1 MQSIKFLQETAREL
15 DNMFLNNLA
24 NGDIADYSMG
34 INYDDLSI
42 DARYFPVQPIEFIKV
57 DVIINK
63 SF

>member
-42 DARYFPVQPIEFIKV
+42 DARYFPIQPVKFIKV